1 MMIGNTTLSQSAA
14 IQSVINPARSE
25 LFPSFQNKFDSGA
38 KYLRP
43 FLTLK
48 SQYTFLLTLQESLN
62 IAKQQSNE
70 NECKEIETF
79 TMIIQNLKSSTLG
92 KLFEAAD
99 ATISELN
106 KMPKSENQSPLIER
120 TSICLLRVAVSI
132 RHIST
137 YLDANTKED
146 LTETPKPKDK
156 SHLRLKLAK
165 SSDYF
170 YKTQSQPGQKDH
182 EFIVCRICD
191 ELIPIEQF
199 EKHTEFCIK
208 AYKSETRKNEIIQ
221 QITKFK
227 DSISED
233 KLHIPWVGNQEEM
246 VAIYLPL
253 LRVELLLQDALYLD
267 PNSSDSIEDLNS
279 IISIISKIECDQ
291 SISSL
296 VNRAKKLLNDFLRVC
311 KALKTLSTGLVET
324 RYSKNP
330 APASLSTLTIADFD
344 FVKRISSGAFAS
356 VFIAK
361 KHTTGDIFAIKA
373 IPKNCLN
380 QKNQTKRVIA
390 EKDILSSFSNPYIVT
405 FYYSIIGHRNLY
417 LVTEFVPGGDLYS
430 LLQKVGAFDEDTSKI
445 YISEILCALRYLRE
459 NSIIH
464 RDIKPDNILI
474 AKDGTLKLTDFGLS
488 RQGIVN
494 RQVNENEDAGES
506 EIVGT
511 LDYMA
516 PEVLLNKPH
525 TFAVD
530 YWSLGAMIFEFLI
543 GVPPFH
549 EDSESLTTAN
559 ILQGNILFEEDDDIS
574 PEARDLIVKL
584 LEPDPVKRLGYRD
597 IQEIFDHPWLKGVDP
612 SKSEPPFLPELASE
626 TDTEFFEERY
636 KFSTVTDNDIILD
649 IQESSNMESSGTES
663 DTSEISSFS
672 SLSIENLCETNLAL
686 SKQFRRRRSL
696 SPSPS
701 ESDDPLPIQPTI
713 RRLSESKL
721 VPHDPDEID
730 ITDLQ

>member
-1 MMIGNTTLSQSAA
+1 MNQAA
-14 IQSVINPARSE
+14 AVQSVINPARSE

-62 IAKQQSNE
+62 LAKQQSSGKE
-70 NECKEIETF
+70 NEEIDQF
-79 TMIIQNLKSSTLG
+79 TIIINNLKSATLG

-99 ATISELN
+99 ATLSALN
-106 KMPKSENQSPLIER
+106 KIPTSEDQSPLIER

-137 YLDANTKED
+137 YLNANTKED
-146 LTETPKPKDK
+146 LTEVPKPKEKTNPKIKVVK
-156 SHLRLKLAK
+156 SNDNFFK
-165 SSDYF
+165 S
-170 YKTQSQPGQKDH
+170 QSPSEKQSH

-199 EKHTEFCIK
+199 EKHTEFCLK
-208 AYKSETRKNEIIQ
+208 AYKSETRKVEILQ
-221 QITKFK
+221 QIAKFK
-227 DSISED
+227 DSITED

-246 VAIYLPL
+246 VSIYLPL
-253 LRVELLLQDALYLD
+253 LRIQLLLQDALYLD
-267 PNSSDSIEDLNS
+267 PNASDSIEDLNS
-279 IISIISKIECDQ
+279 ILSILSKIECDK
-291 SISSL
+291 SITPL
-296 VNRAKKLLNDFLRVC
+296 AFRAKKLLNDFLRVC
-311 KALKTLSTGLVET
+311 KALKTLSSGLVET
-324 RYSKNP
+324 RFSKNP
-330 APASLSTLTIADFD
+330 APASLSTITISDFD
-344 FVKRISSGAFAS
+344 FIKRISSGAFAS

-361 KHTTGDIFAIKA
+361 KHTTGDIYAIKA

-430 LLQKVGAFDEDTSKI
+430 LLQKVGAFDEETSKLYI
-445 YISEILCALRYLRE
+445 YEILCALRYLRE

-494 RQVNENEDAGES
+494 RQANENEDVTES

-543 GVPPFH
+543 GIPPFH
-549 EDSESLTTAN
+549 DESESLTTAN
-559 ILQGNILFEEDDDIS
+559 ILQGKILFEEDDEIS

-584 LEPDPVKRLGYRD
+584 LELDPVKRLGYKD

-612 SKSEPPFLPELASE
+612 STAEPPFLPDLSSE

-636 KFSTVTDNDIILD
+636 KFSKVTDNDIILD
-649 IQESSNMESSGTES
+649 IQESSMESSES
-663 DTSEISSFS
+663 DTSEISQFSSFS
-672 SLSIENLCETNLAL
+672 VENLSESNLAL

-701 ESDDPLPIQPTI
+701 ASDDPLPIQVNV

-721 VPHDPDEID
+721 VPHDADEVD
-730 ITDLQ
+730 ITNLQ

>member
-1 MMIGNTTLSQSAA
+1 MLGNSTLYQAA
-14 IQSVINPARSE
+14 AVQSVINPARSE

-62 IAKQQSNE
+62 LAKQQSSEKE
-70 NECKEIETF
+70 NEEIDQF
-79 TMIIQNLKSSTLG
+79 TIIINNLKSATLG
-92 KLFEAAD
+92 KLFDAAD
-99 ATISELN
+99 ATLSALN
-106 KMPKSENQSPLIER
+106 KFPTSEDQSPLIER

-137 YLDANTKED
+137 YLNANTKED
-146 LTETPKPKDK
+146 LTEVPKQKEKTNTKIKVVK
-156 SHLRLKLAK
+156 SNENFFK
-165 SSDYF
+165 S
-170 YKTQSQPGQKDH
+170 QSPTEKPNYG
-182 EFIVCRICD
+182 FIICRICD

-199 EKHTEFCIK
+199 EKHTEFCLK
-208 AYKSETRKNEIIQ
+208 AYKSETRKVEILQ
-221 QITKFK
+221 QIAKFK
-227 DSISED
+227 DSITED
-233 KLHIPWVGNQEEM
+233 KLHIPWVGNQEDM

-253 LRVELLLQDALYLD
+253 LRIQLLLQDALYLD
-267 PNSSDSIEDLNS
+267 PNASDSIEDLNS
-279 IISIISKIECDQ
+279 ILSILSKIECDK
-291 SISSL
+291 SITPL
-296 VNRAKKLLNDFLRVC
+296 AFRAKKLLNDFLRVC
-311 KALKTLSTGLVET
+311 KALKTLSSGLVET
-324 RYSKNP
+324 RFSKNP
-330 APASLSTLTIADFD
+330 APASLSTITIADFD

-361 KHTTGDIFAIKA
+361 KHTTGDIYAIKA

-430 LLQKVGAFDEDTSKI
+430 LLQKVGAFDEETSKLYI
-445 YISEILCALRYLRE
+445 YEILCALRYLRE

-494 RQVNENEDAGES
+494 RQANENEDVTES

-543 GVPPFH
+543 GIPPFH
-549 EDSESLTTAN
+549 DESESLTTAN
-559 ILQGNILFEEDDDIS
+559 ILQGKILFEEDDEIS

-584 LEPDPVKRLGYRD
+584 LELDPVKRLGYKD
-597 IQEIFDHPWLKGVDP
+597 IQEIYDHPWLKGVDP
-612 SKSEPPFLPELASE
+612 STAEPPFLPDLSSE

-636 KFSTVTDNDIILD
+636 KFSKVTDNDIILD
-649 IQESSNMESSGTES
+649 IQESSMESSGTES
-663 DTSEISSFS
+663 DTSEISQFSSFS
-672 SLSIENLCETNLAL
+672 VENLSESNLAL

-701 ESDDPLPIQPTI
+701 ASDDPLPIQVTV

-721 VPHDPDEID
+721 VPHDTDEID
-730 ITDLQ
+730 ITNLQ